1 MQQLGGAQVLE
12 RFVRDE
18 RGQTAVEYAT
28 VLLIVVAVV
37 GVLAA
42 INWQGMI
49 GTLLDQISAAI

>member
-1 MQQLGGAQVLE
+1 MLE